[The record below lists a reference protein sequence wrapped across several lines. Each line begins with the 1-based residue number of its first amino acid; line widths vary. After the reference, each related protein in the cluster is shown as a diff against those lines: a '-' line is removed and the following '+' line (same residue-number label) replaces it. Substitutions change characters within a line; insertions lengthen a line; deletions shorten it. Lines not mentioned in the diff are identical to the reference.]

1 MGTVTI
7 TEFIDSKSKLLQLQ
21 VIGGSELLDW

>member
-1 MGTVTI
+1 MDTVTI

-21 VIGGSELLDW
+21 VIGCSGLLDW